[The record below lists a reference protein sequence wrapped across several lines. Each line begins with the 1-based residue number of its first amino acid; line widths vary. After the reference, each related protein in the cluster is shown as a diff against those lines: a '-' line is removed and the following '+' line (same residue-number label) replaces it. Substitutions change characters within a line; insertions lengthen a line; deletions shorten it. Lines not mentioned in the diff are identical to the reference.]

1 MIVVLST
8 SGIQRTKWYEY
19 LIRFA
24 LGGAVTA
31 AAGFLAKRF
40 GPGVGGLFLA
50 FPAILAASA
59 TLVEKH
65 ERERKEAK
73 GLQGLYR
80 GRHAAGADAAGA
92 AMGSLGLMAF
102 AACAWKLLPKHSS
115 WAAIAISTFI
125 WAAVSSMFW
134 WTWKRNIPHHIRA
147 SVGASFR
154 RIAPP
159 SSRKRET
166 PPS

>member
-1 MIVVLST
+1 MIVALST
-8 SGIQRTKWYEY
+8 SGIKRTKWYEY
-19 LIRFA
+19 LIRFG

-31 AAGFLAKRF
+31 AAALLAKRF

-73 GLQGLYR
+73 GFQGLYR

-92 AMGSLGLMAF
+92 AIGGLGLMAF
-102 AACAWKLLPKHSS
+102 AVCAWKLLPNYNSG
-115 WAAIAISTFI
+115 IAIGSATLL
-125 WAAVSSMFW
+125 WAAVSISFW
-134 WTWKRNIPHHIRA
+134 WTWKRNFPHRLRA
-147 SVGASFR
+147 SLVASFGR
-154 RIAPP
+154 GAK
-159 SSRKRET
+159 SKT
-166 PPS
+166 